1 MITWEQV
8 PLKEQ
13 EKLRSAFCNNPS
25 IKQLETIAA
34 DYLKR
39 GDYIKALETKK
50 EITAQWEYVKEVHLK
65 TYHNTVQE
73 AVKLSEI
80 GLPEDKL
87 QVLIQNM
94 LIIFMSCD
102 IIETAYLNA
111 NEVLKKFNPDYSL
124 DNFNDIKSVI
134 DVVKNHLKF
143 LQSETGYMDDFIWG
157 DSCDKQYDMI
167 KNKAKSIISK
177 KNNLERWGQ
186 NMKKYIDGTL

>member
-13 EKLRSAFCNNPS
+13 EKLRLAFCNNPS

-34 DYLKR
+34 DYLKK
-39 GDYIKALETKK
+39 GDFIKALETKK

-65 TYHNTVQE
+65 TYHDTVQE

-94 LIIFMSCD
+94 LVIFMSCD

-134 DVVKNHLKF
+134 EVVKNHLKF

-157 DSCDKQYDMI
+157 DSCDKQYDMM

-177 KNNLERWGQ
+177 KNNLKRWGQ